1 MVQLKNN
8 PIDENQKRY
17 FPDSHGLQIPVTD
30 MNKDKYI
37 DWLVERRFNWSV
49 EQQTKFLLNFADEN
63 ERHGFA
69 NISYL
74 K

>member
-49 EQQTKFLLNFADEN
+49 EQQTKVIF
-63 ERHGFA
+63 
-69 NISYL
+69 
-74 K
+74 